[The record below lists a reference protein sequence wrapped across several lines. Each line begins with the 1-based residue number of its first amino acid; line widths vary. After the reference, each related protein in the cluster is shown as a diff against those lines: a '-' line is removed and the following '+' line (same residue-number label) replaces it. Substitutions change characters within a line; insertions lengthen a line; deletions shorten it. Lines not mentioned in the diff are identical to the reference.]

1 MSAAA
6 ILSIKPTYANQILAG
21 SKTIE
26 LRKSAMGLTAGDVVL
41 VYSSAPEQ
49 RIAFWFRIKNIE
61 ALSVGEMWDR
71 YASRLGIAHEDYLAY
86 FSDASDA
93 VGLHVGEMHAITP
106 IPLTTIERL
115 VPGFVPPQGLMW
127 LRGEVGRFGDL
138 LSNLSTPLPGTM
150 FPQQTLA
157 FDS

>member
-1 MSAAA
+1 MSVAA

-49 RIAFWFRIKNIE
+49 RIVFWFCIKEIE
-61 ALSVGEMWDR
+61 ALSVSEMWDR
-71 YASRLGIAHEDYLAY
+71 YASSLGIAHEDYLTY
-86 FSDASDA
+86 FSDAPEA
-93 VGLHVGEMHAITP
+93 VGLHIGDVHPIIP
-106 IPLTTIERL
+106 IPLTTIEHL

-127 LRGEVGRFGDL
+127 LR
-138 LSNLSTPLPGTM
+138 
-150 FPQQTLA
+150 
-157 FDS
+157 